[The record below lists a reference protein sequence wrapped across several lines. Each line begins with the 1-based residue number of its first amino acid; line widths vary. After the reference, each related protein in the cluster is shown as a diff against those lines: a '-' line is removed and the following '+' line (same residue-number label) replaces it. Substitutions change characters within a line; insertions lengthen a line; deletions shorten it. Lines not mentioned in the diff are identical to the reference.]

1 MFGEAL
7 GSISCV
13 YDLWVQY
20 EGRCWEAS
28 MRQELLDVSMV
39 GGPICVVMPPN
50 TSKVK
55 IIRNS

>member
-13 YDLWVQY
+13 YDLWAQY
-20 EGRCWEAS
+20 EGRRWEAS
-28 MRQELLDVSMV
+28 MHQEPLDVSMV